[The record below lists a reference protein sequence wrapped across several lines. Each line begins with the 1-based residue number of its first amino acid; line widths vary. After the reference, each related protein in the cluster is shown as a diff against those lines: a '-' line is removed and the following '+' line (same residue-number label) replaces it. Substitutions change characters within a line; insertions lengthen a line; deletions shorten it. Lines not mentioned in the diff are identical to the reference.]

1 MVAVSGRGD
10 IMPSTRIETRSSWL
24 GERRRDF
31 VEAVQRALVRG
42 ILIPEDDRCVRLME
56 FDEDAI
62 ITPPHAGPRYTVIEI
77 TLFTGRSIE
86 AKRRLYAALVE
97 ELAPFGL
104 EARDI
109 KIILV
114 EVDRENWGL
123 RGLPGSEIELGFKV
137 DV

>member
-1 MVAVSGRGD
+1 
-10 IMPSTRIETRSSWL
+10 MPSTRIETRSSWL

-42 ILIPEDDRCVRLME
+42 ILIPEDDRCVRLIE